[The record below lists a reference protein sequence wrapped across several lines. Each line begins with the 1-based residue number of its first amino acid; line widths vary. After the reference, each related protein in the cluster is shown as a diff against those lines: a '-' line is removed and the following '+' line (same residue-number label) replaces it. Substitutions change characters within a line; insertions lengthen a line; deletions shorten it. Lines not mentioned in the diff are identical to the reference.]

1 MSANGN
7 GEGHLDEGDNPG
19 FVFVPAQ
26 APPAGSEPIESPAID
41 LSSPLTEPVQQM
53 DASLG
58 QYAPFRFLERV
69 SGIPKVFIVF
79 GFLAILCAVLVYF
92 AGLNAT
98 GKALAFVV
106 PAFMSYKTLEE
117 DDVNEHIHWLT
128 YWLVYGV
135 FESTRLLWD
144 NLFHWLPYW
153 ELAKFVFLVW
163 CALPQS
169 RGCSF
174 MYRAILR
181 PMFLHHEETIDYYFD
196 RIGRHVVKI
205 ASEVRDVGAEL
216 FKAIFV
222 NMVQT
227 VMTTAKSKDAP
238 AVSPANANPNGP
250 SPSPSPAS
258 RNPSPRAADMQ
269 KKQF

>member
-1 MSANGN
+1 MSANG
-7 GEGHLDEGDNPG
+7 EGHVDEGDNPG
-19 FVFVPAQ
+19 FVFVPAS
-26 APPAGSEPIESPAID
+26 ASPDPPAPDIP
-41 LSSPLTEPVQQM
+41 PLTEPVQQM

-58 QYAPFRFLERV
+58 QYAPFRFLERIT
-69 SGIPKVFIVF
+69 GIPKVFIVF
-79 GFLAILCAVLVYF
+79 TFMALISAALVYF

-98 GKALAFVV
+98 GKSLAFVV

-117 DDVNEHIHWLT
+117 DDINEHIHWLT

-135 FESTRLLWD
+135 FESTRLVWD

-153 ELAKFVFLVW
+153 EFAKFVFLVW
-163 CALPQS
+163 CALPQT

-174 MYRAILR
+174 MYRVILR
-181 PMFLHHEETIDYYFD
+181 PMFLPHEETIDYYFD

-238 AVSPANANPNGP
+238 AVSPANAGANVSPAVR

-258 RNPSPRAADMQ
+258 RNPSPRSVDMQ